1 MKILRIENSV
11 TVFYKPHVWTNYVHG
26 HEKKIKTMDGN
37 FKNEHKHIPVSPSPL
52 FKGENK
58 HLD

>member
-1 MKILRIENSV
+1 MYGQTIRFGNDLQQ
-11 TVFYKPHVWTNYVHG
+11 
-26 HEKKIKTMDGN
+26 IKTTMDGN